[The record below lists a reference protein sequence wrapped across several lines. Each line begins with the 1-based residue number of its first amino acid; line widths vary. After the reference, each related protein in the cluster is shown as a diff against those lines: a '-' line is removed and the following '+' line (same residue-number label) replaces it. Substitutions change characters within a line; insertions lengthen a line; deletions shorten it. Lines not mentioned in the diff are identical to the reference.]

1 MIFLEWQIKF
11 CSGEERR
18 KNIWWID
25 SDDPILSV
33 QGETNS
39 ATRISVL
46 EVRWTLPGS
55 RLREKLCGRTGRRF
69 RARYYA
75 SEFEAR
81 SGASGRKTTFNR
93 AKWKRRE
100 QFFERGNYRFV
111 WSPRSLALQ
120 EADRDIG
127 HIPGVRKARREPNR
141 DLHVFSPSLSP
152 SFLCDRLCRVRFA
165 LSA

>member
-1 MIFLEWQIKF
+1 MTEGFA
-11 CSGEERR
+11 GMERFF
-18 KNIWWID
+18 
-25 SDDPILSV
+25 
-33 QGETNS
+33 
-39 ATRISVL
+39 
-46 EVRWTLPGS
+46 GS
-55 RLREKLCGRTGRRF
+55 STGRGF

-93 AKWKRRE
+93 PKWKRRE

-141 DLHVFSPSLSP
+141 DLHVFSPPLSP
-152 SFLCDRLCRVRFA
+152 SFPSWPSL
-165 LSA
+165 LSVLPFPLNISAAQGPPRTPLSLPGAIFNTRGIPHQRNR

>member
-1 MIFLEWQIKF
+1 MITKKDWEKLIRRCELE
-11 CSGEERR
+11 G
-18 KNIWWID
+18 
-25 SDDPILSV
+25 
-33 QGETNS
+33 
-39 ATRISVL
+39 A
-46 EVRWTLPGS
+46 RWTRGS
-55 RLREKLCGRTGRRF
+55 LDRWMTEGFAGMERFFGSSTGRGF

-93 AKWKRRE
+93 PKWKRRE

-141 DLHVFSPSLSP
+141 DLHVFSPPLSP
-152 SFLCDRLCRVRFA
+152 SFP
-165 LSA
+165 S